1 MTPLLLMLL
10 VAAPPPAG
18 PPPRDK
24 LRFGLD
30 YRWWGRN
37 VQFTG
42 VAGSPDVSSGPL
54 PTGITFDIQWFPL
67 SHFQDDWRADVGL
80 AVRADV
86 APEFKLKAGDTSFK
100 ASTARLRTA
109 FMFRVPFEHVEP
121 AVHLGFQAFE
131 STTALRAADGSPRP
145 RLPNVS
151 LTGPRLGLGLRLLE
165 FWRVTL
171 DVGVGATWLV
181 TMGELGSA
189 AFFPGAKG
197 NAFDG
202 NIGLA
207 FRTWPFLDVRLG
219 VDVTVHSLT
228 LAKGMSVTDAYYGVS
243 VGIIFKGLP
252 LPGG

>member
-1 MTPLLLMLL
+1 MTPLLLVLL
-10 VAAPPPAG
+10 VAAPAASG

-37 VQFTG
+37 TQFTG
-42 VAGSPDVSSGPL
+42 VPSSPDVSSGPL
-54 PTGITFDIQWFPL
+54 PTGVTFDIQWFPMAY
-67 SHFQDDWRADVGL
+67 FQDDWRADVGL
-80 AVRADV
+80 AVRADI
-86 APEFKLKAGDTSFK
+86 APEFKLQTGGTSFK

-109 FMFRVPFEHVEP
+109 FMFRIPFEHVEP
-121 AVHLGFQAFE
+121 SVNLGFQAFE
-131 STTALRAADGSPRP
+131 TTTALRGADDSPRP

-171 DVGVGATWLV
+171 DLGVGATWLV
-181 TMGELGSA
+181 TMGELGA
-189 AFFPGAKG
+189 ASFFPGAKG

-207 FRTWPFLDVRLG
+207 FRVWSFLDLRLG
-219 VDVTVHSLT
+219 VDVTVHSVAL
-228 LAKGMSVTDAYYGVS
+228 GQGRSVTDAYYGVS
-243 VGIIFKGLP
+243 IGIVFKGIP
-252 LPGG
+252 LS